1 MGEAK
6 RKLLKGT
13 GIEIRVLEE
22 NNIDDFVLKCIEANK
37 HATNIA
43 NTFIQEISRLDQTS
57 YRAICDYISDPW
69 YLNKHAQSLAN
80 KHLLAAIWKE
90 LPSEFGKQPSFEMW
104 NCCFDAVNIQLNE
117 KP

>member
-13 GIEIRVLEE
+13 DLQIKVLKGKD
-22 NNIDDFVLKCIEANK
+22 IDDFMHKCAVANK
-37 HATNIA
+37 HATNVA
-43 NTFIQEISRLDQTS
+43 NTFIQAISRLDQTS
-57 YRAICDYISDPW
+57 HRAICDYINDPLH
-69 YLNKHAQSLAN
+69 LNKNAQSLAN

-104 NCCFDAVNIQLNE
+104 NCCFDAVYIQLNE